1 MHSLVGLGI
10 PMTNL
15 DPKLDRAYRLL
26 ERGYER
32 QRAGDLEAAKR
43 LYKASIDEQPT
54 AEAHTYLGWTYSFQ
68 GKFDEAIEQCKTA
81 ILVDPEFGNP
91 YNDIGSYLIQKGELD
106 KAIPWLQMAKK
117 ARRYEP
123 RHFPYLN
130 LFRVYI
136 KQGRLDEAQR
146 EFEQARFIQEALDLE
161 AGVAIEEDAPAV
173 AH

>member
-1 MHSLVGLGI
+1 MINV
-10 PMTNL
+10 

-32 QRAGDLEAAKR
+32 QRAGDLEAAR
-43 LYKASIDEQPT
+43 QLYQASIQERPT

-68 GKFDEAIEQCKTA
+68 GKFDLAIEQCKTA
-81 ILVDPEFGNP
+81 ILVDPDFGNP

-106 KAIPWLQMAKK
+106 KAIPWLQLAKK
-117 ARRYEP
+117 ATRYEP

-130 LFRVYI
+130 LFRVYL

-146 EFEQARFIQEALDLE
+146 EFEQARFIQEVLEME
-161 AGVAIEEDAPAV
+161 AGVPPDDEPATT
-173 AH
+173 H